1 MRSSTNLPPR
11 EARVTARA
19 LARALARVARTQR
32 EAAEALEQLASS
44 LEADAP
50 EAAELIPHT
59 AWPWSRR
66 VSCRLARTGRIR
78 ARRSGKTWVAT
89 RADLDAY
96 LATCPEGRREAE
108 PEADDTPTV
117 ASILRAVRGAA

>member
-19 LARALARVARTQR
+19 LARALARVARTRR

-50 EAAELIPHT
+50 EDVELIPHT

-66 VSCRLARTGRIR
+66 VACRLARTGRIR
-78 ARRSGKTWVAT
+78 ARRSGKTWVTT
-89 RADLDAY
+89 RAD
-96 LATCPEGRREAE
+96 LATCPEGRPEAE
-108 PEADDTPTV
+108 PEADDAPTV
-117 ASILRAVRGAA
+117 ASILQAVRGAA